1 MANYGYM
8 TITGSTMGAI
18 SAGCSGKES
27 VGSKCQINR
36 PDEIMVLSLT
46 HNMANV
52 GNSKYATH
60 WPVFITKYLDKSS
73 PLLAKAL
80 NSKEVLTCDIKY
92 YRTSDDGQQEL
103 LYTIRLKETIIESIT
118 LDVPH
123 ADLQLEGS
131 LQEVV
136 ALRYEDIYWTHHPG
150 STTEGVSWIRDQY

>member
-1 MANYGYM
+1 MASYGYM
-8 TITGSTMGAI
+8 TILGKTMGLI

-27 VGSKCQINR
+27 VGSKCQTGHA
-36 PDEIMVLSLT
+36 DEITVLSLT
-46 HNMANV
+46 HSMANV
-52 GNSKYATH
+52 GNSKYAKH

-80 NSKEVLTCDIKY
+80 NSKEVLTCDINY
-92 YRTSDDGQQEL
+92 YRTSDNGEQEL

-136 ALRYEDIYWTHHPG
+136 ALRYQDIYWTHHPG
-150 STTEGVSWIRDQY
+150 NTTEAVSWITDQ